1 MSPEVALDDTLQHRA
16 ILLSRTLVQ
25 AAQSNNMA
33 HYTLTVRPPTLT
45 RSLPRPALSLP
56 KPALSLPKPALSLPK
71 PALELAEGVTS
82 LENRKTLSLSLTPYT

>member
-45 RSLPRPALSLP
+45 RSLPRPCPELAEACPELAEACPELAEACP
-56 KPALSLPKPALSLPK
+56 
-71 PALELAEGVTS
+71 ELAEGVTS
-82 LENRKTLSLSLTPYT
+82 LENRKTLSLTPYT

>member
-45 RSLPRPALSLP
+45 RSLPRPAELAEACPELAEACP
-56 KPALSLPKPALSLPK
+56 ELAEACP
-71 PALELAEGVTS
+71 ELAEGVTS